1 MSQSLMDR
9 LANEAWGGKQ
19 VMTCIIRDLSDVP
32 YWLPTLQVDAPK
44 MKTLEEWEAEKK
56 QKELDRRNKNPQ
68 MRSLAEN
75 SMKVRASAPSV
86 WTLAIIGE
94 HFQVENWTSQILAGT
109 SGTKFSANVDL
120 VAERLVI
127 EVLML
132 ARTARTNTSILP
144 MTSSPVLGHLSSAFV
159 HPWLIAKHACPLSS
173 RGIYPCQ
180 SASIH
185 QGLGSGEP
193 SPGVDAGV
201 STVESH

>member
-1 MSQSLMDR
+1 
-9 LANEAWGGKQ
+9 
-19 VMTCIIRDLSDVP
+19 
-32 YWLPTLQVDAPK
+32 

-94 HFQVENWTSQILAGT
+94 YFQVENWTSQILAGT

-127 EVLML
+127 EVPML
-132 ARTARTNTSILP
+132 ARTARTNTSIWP
-144 MTSSPVLGHLSSAFV
+144 MT
-159 HPWLIAKHACPLSS
+159 AK
-173 RGIYPCQ
+173 
-180 SASIH
+180 
-185 QGLGSGEP
+185 SG
-193 SPGVDAGV
+193 
-201 STVESH
+201 